1 MKTKDIKRFYLDT
14 TTGGDFVIKDR
25 ENDLIII
32 TSLKDATYMLNKLVD
47 ENTVLKHHLLFVQ
60 KDDNNGLR
68 AWQTPPLNSHQRITY
83 GSEPK

>member
-1 MKTKDIKRFYLDT
+1 MKIEDKRFYLDT
-14 TTGGDFVIKDR
+14 TTDGDFVIKDR

-60 KDDNNGLR
+60 KDDNDGLR
-68 AWQTPPLNSHQRITY
+68 VWQTPPLSSHQRITY